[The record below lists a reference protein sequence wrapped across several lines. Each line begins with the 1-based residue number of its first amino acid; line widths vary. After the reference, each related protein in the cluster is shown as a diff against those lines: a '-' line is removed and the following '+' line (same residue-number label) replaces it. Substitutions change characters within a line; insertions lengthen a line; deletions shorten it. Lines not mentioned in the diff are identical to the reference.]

1 MKTTFLLVLMVFGCS
16 PVMADLHTEPNYLE
30 VEGPAVMKCIKTI
43 NHLGKVTYWAK
54 GKDDADGNE
63 TFDLVRPPARF
74 SLVEDLGEVEIEE
87 VLSNGK
93 NVTYQVHDYGGIC
106 SFD

>member
-1 MKTTFLLVLMVFGCS
+1 M
-16 PVMADLHTEPNYLE
+16 
-30 VEGPAVMKCIKTI
+30 
-43 NHLGKVTYWAK
+43 TYWAK

-74 SLVEDLGEVEIEE
+74 SWVEVLGEVEMEE

-106 SFD
+106 SLTRCALGGV